1 MSFFMA
7 ELSRIKII
15 THHFKFLK
23 KYVNSGIIYQIIITK
38 SDVTTWADSQ
48 LKM

>member
-15 THHFKFLK
+15 THHFQIDN
-23 KYVNSGIIYQIIITK
+23 KYVNSGKK
-38 SDVTTWADSQ
+38 SDGKNWADSQ